1 MAGFNIL
8 GLDPTKPAGGGGPED
23 ENRNALSET
32 RMQGFIVIVCGF
44 AAGLTLLI
52 LMALFNKFGAP
63 LDFINQWVND
73 PEFTGWKVFLTGFI
87 AGTIFSTIYNLLVV
101 RRFYL
106 FGYEREVD

>member
-1 MAGFNIL
+1 MAGFNIF
-8 GLDPTKPAGGGGPED
+8 GLDPTKPPGGGGPED
-23 ENRNALSET
+23 ENRNSLYET

-44 AAGLTLLI
+44 AVGLTLLI
-52 LMALFNKFGAP
+52 LMALFKNFGAP

-73 PEFTGWKVFLTGFI
+73 PELTWWKVFLTGFI